1 VNLADRLDRSDRLA
15 LVDDHRTLSYAA
27 FTAAIEQA
35 AAWLTDRGIRRG
47 DRVAVLS
54 TNRSEV
60 FVALFA
66 CARIGTVL
74 VPLNTR
80 LADAELAWMVQ
91 DCGVSLA
98 LGDCS
103 LAGRIADVVT
113 TVAFEDV
120 DWWTSQSAV
129 PPSIGLPDDD
139 ILIVYT
145 SGTTGRP
152 KGAVLKQSALI
163 ANAENGCVAFEIT
176 RDHLTLGVLPLFH
189 VGGLNITATPTLL
202 AGGSVRLHAA
212 FDPGR
217 WLADVAAF
225 RPTTSILVPAMIV
238 AVTSHPA
245 WATTDLSSLTYLVTG
260 SSEIPLELLRRFL
273 DRNVP
278 IGQVYGLTETSP
290 IAIVQRRE
298 DVFTHVGS
306 TGHAAV
312 LTRFRIVDGE
322 GGDVPL
328 GGEGEI
334 VVAGPNVFDRYWDNP
349 SGTADAFTGEW
360 FRTGD
365 MGVAAADGQVRV
377 CGRIKE
383 MVISGGENIYPA
395 ELEAVLLDDPRIA
408 EAAVVG
414 RPDDRW
420 GEVPVAVVVVAAG
433 AALTEDDTLALFTD
447 RLARFKHPK
456 AVVFVDQLPR
466 TAMGK
471 IRKHDVRASLAR
483 PQS

>member
-15 LVDDHRTLSYAA
+15 LVDDHRTLSYAG

-35 AAWLTDRGIRRG
+35 AAWMTGRGVQRG

-54 TNRSEV
+54 TNRAEV

-66 CARIGTVL
+66 CAHLGATL

-80 LADAELAWMVQ
+80 LADAELAWMVE
-91 DCGVSLA
+91 DCGVALA
-98 LGDCS
+98 VGDS
-103 LAGRIADVVT
+103 TLVGRIAQVVT
-113 TVAFEDV
+113 AVAYEDL
-120 DWWTSQSAV
+120 DWFASQSATTASV
-129 PPSIGLPDDD
+129 GVADDD

-163 ANAENGCVAFEIT
+163 ANAENGRVAFGIT

-202 AGGSVRLHAA
+202 AGGCVRLHPA
-212 FDPGR
+212 FDPAR

-238 AVTSHPA
+238 AVTNHPD
-245 WATTDLSSLTYLVTG
+245 WASTDLSSLTYLVTG
-260 SSEIPLELLRRFL
+260 SSEIPLKLLHQFL

-290 IAIVQRRE
+290 IAIVQRRA

-306 TGHAAV
+306 TGHAAA
-312 LTRFRIVDGE
+312 LTRFRIVDSE
-322 GGDVPL
+322 GRDVPI
-328 GGEGEI
+328 GDEGEI
-334 VVAGPNVFDRYWDNP
+334 VVAGPNIFDRYWENP
-349 SGTADAFTGEW
+349 SGTTDAFDGEW

-395 ELEAVLLDDPRIA
+395 ELEAVLLEDPRIA

-414 RPDDRW
+414 RADDRW
-420 GEVPVAVVVVAAG
+420 GEVPVAVVVAAAG
-433 AALTEDDTLALFTD
+433 ASLTEYDVFALFTD

-456 AVVFVDQLPR
+456 AVVFVNQLPR

-471 IRKHDVRASLAR
+471 IRKHDVRASLAE
-483 PQS
+483 PSC